1 MAIIYDLSTGKVI
14 NEDSVSCRIARQ
26 PVPRAASTALQ
37 PLYAVNNPQTVAAC
51 DAYMVL
57 LQRLLKDL

>member
-1 MAIIYDLSTGKVI
+1 MAIIYDMSTGKVL
-14 NEDSVSCRIARQ
+14 NQDSASGKVARQ
-26 PVPRAASTALQ
+26 PVPRSAYTALQ

-57 LQRLLKDL
+57 LQRILKDL